1 MASRQAAG
9 EDLTARVVALEDEL
23 ARIRAAMT
31 VLTRR
36 LGIGELDELID
47 ELADR
52 PMSEEEMEAA
62 FARLDDALDA
72 KR

>member
-1 MASRQAAG
+1 MASRQIAG

-23 ARIRAAMT
+23 ARLRAAMAA
-31 VLTRR
+31 LTRR
-36 LGIGELDELID
+36 MGVGELDELIN

-62 FARLDDALDA
+62 FGRLDAALDST
-72 KR
+72 R